1 MLPDFNRLKV
11 FYHIY
16 NEQSSTGAANVLHI
30 TQSGVSQHLKK
41 LEEEMQ
47 TPLFSRINRH
57 LVPTA
62 AGHKLYKIVQSF
74 MVELEDG
81 VRNINAHAE
90 MPSGLLRVGAP
101 SEFGK
106 TYMPRIFSSFRRK
119 YPDVSLDLQLGDPN
133 TLFTMISNGQLDFG
147 YIDILPIFLATPGG
161 LPAYEIEPLINEEFV
176 LACSKKYYE
185 KYTAGGEY
193 EDLIKCDFIGYKTD
207 IALFRSWFALHFDQE
222 PASLNLAMIVDS
234 AGAIIAGME
243 EDLGLGIIV
252 SHLISEQIADG
263 SIIPIRATTEKLQNT
278 IACVRFKN
286 KVQTIT
292 ESHFQLHFQKQICQ
306 IPDVVRALSNS

>member
-16 NEQSSTGAANVLHI
+16 NEQSSTGAANILHI

-41 LEEEMQ
+41 LEDEMQ
-47 TPLFSRINRH
+47 TPLFSRVNRH

-62 AGHKLYKIVQSF
+62 AGHKLYQIVQGF
-74 MVELEDG
+74 VAELECG
-81 VRNINAHAE
+81 VRSINANSAI
-90 MPSGLLRVGAP
+90 PSGPLRIGAP

-106 TYMPRIFSSFRRK
+106 TYMPKIFASFRQR
-119 YPDVSLDLQLGDPN
+119 YPEVSLKLHLGDPN
-133 TLFTMISNGQLDFG
+133 SLFTLISNGGLDFG

-176 LACSKKYYE
+176 LACSKNYYE
-185 KYTAGGEY
+185 KHASDSSY
-193 EDLIKCDFIGYKTD
+193 EDLIKLDFIGYKSD
-207 IALFRSWFALHFDQE
+207 IALFRSWFSLHFGQE
-222 PASLNLAMIVDS
+222 PASLNMSMIVDS
-234 AGAIIAGME
+234 AGAIISSME

-252 SHLISEQIADG
+252 SHLINKQINDG

-286 KVQTIT
+286 KADTIT
-292 ESHFQLHFQKQICQ
+292 ESCFQQHFKEQICHT
-306 IPDVVRALSNS
+306 PDLVHTL